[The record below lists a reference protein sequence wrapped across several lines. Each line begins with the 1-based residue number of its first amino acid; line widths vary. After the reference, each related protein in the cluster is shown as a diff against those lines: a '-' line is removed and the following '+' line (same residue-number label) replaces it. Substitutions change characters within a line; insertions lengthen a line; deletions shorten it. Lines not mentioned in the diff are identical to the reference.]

1 MSEQTRRNFLIASGA
16 SAAAVGMV
24 AAVPGVAAAR
34 TSDTTSATLPHDA
47 TDLMAHIADP
57 STGTLTLYVGER
69 EVLVH
74 DRDLVARLARAAS
87 KGQ

>member
-1 MSEQTRRNFLIASGA
+1 MNEPTRRNFLIASGA
-16 SAAAVGMV
+16 GAAAVGM
-24 AAVPGVAAAR
+24 AAAAPGVAGAGTPAA
-34 TSDTTSATLPHDA
+34 TPATLPHDA
-47 TDLMAHIADP
+47 TDLMAHVADP

-87 KGQ
+87 EKQ